1 MIYVIDEEKKEIMV
15 VFSCNNEKKFMICEN
30 ASKEEFNYHKKRI
43 ENKTISESYIIPGD
57 ATKYIRF

>member
-15 VFSCNNEKKFMICEN
+15 VFSCNKEKKFMICEN

-43 ENKTISESYIIPGD
+43 ENKMSSESYIIPGE